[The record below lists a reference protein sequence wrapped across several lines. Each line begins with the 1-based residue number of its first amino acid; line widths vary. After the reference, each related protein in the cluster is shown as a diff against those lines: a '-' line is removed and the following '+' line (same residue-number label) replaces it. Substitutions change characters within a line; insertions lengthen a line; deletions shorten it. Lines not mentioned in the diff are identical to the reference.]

1 MVRLFTTKLYVLR
14 LIAICEICDK
24 KEEPFDTL
32 WNFLAQNLLPKTISI
47 SPIYTLRIFIF
58 RFSAFRKLG
67 LTFFIINYFSY
78 NFVSLK

>member
-58 RFSAFRKLG
+58 RFSAYKL
-67 LTFFIINYFSY
+67 S
-78 NFVSLK
+78 